1 MRVLI
6 GETDRPGQDGKVGPG
21 DLEALYAAPSTPWL
35 RANMVSTLDGS
46 VTGESGRS
54 GAISNEVDQLVF
66 QLLRQL
72 ADVVVVGAGTAR
84 IEGYRPADRPI
95 VVVSRSGRLPEKLRG
110 AEPGRV
116 ILATCQH
123 APELAEARRLLP
135 PGDLLLLGS
144 HRVDLRA
151 MRQRLEERGF
161 RHLLC
166 EGGPHLLRDLLDQ
179 GVVDE
184 LDATV
189 VPRLVSGLH
198 PRVTD
203 GPPID
208 VPLRLKTLLE
218 ERGTLLGRW
227 LV

>member
-6 GETDRPGQDGKVGPG
+6 GPTHRPGQEAPLGTSE
-21 DLEALYAAPSTPWL
+21 LEELYAAPSTPWL
-35 RANMVSTLDGS
+35 RVNMVSTLDGA

-54 GAISNEVDQLVF
+54 GSISNETDKRVF
-66 QLLRQL
+66 EVLRDL

-95 VVVSRSGRLPEKLRG
+95 VVVSRSGQVPDKLRG
-110 AEPGRV
+110 VGPGRV
-116 ILATCQH
+116 ILATCRH
-123 APELAEARRLLP
+123 APGLDEARRLLP
-135 PGDLLLLGS
+135 SEDVLVLGS
-144 HRVDLRA
+144 HRVDLVL

-161 RHLLC
+161 ANLLC
-166 EGGPHLLRDLLDQ
+166 EGGPHLLRDLLHQ

-189 VPRLVSGLH
+189 VPRLVSGTH

-208 VPLRLKTLLE
+208 VPLRLHTLLDDQ
-218 ERGTLLGRW
+218 GTLLGRW
-227 LV
+227 FV

>member
-6 GETDRPGQDGKVGPG
+6 GDVDRQGQDGTVGKQ
-21 DLEALYAAPSTPWL
+21 DLASLYAAPSAPWL
-35 RANMVSTLDGS
+35 RVNMVSTLDGA
-46 VTGESGRS
+46 VTGETGRS
-54 GAISNEVDQLVF
+54 GAISNDVDRRVF
-66 QLLRQL
+66 ELLREL

-84 IEGYRPADRPI
+84 VEGYRPADLPI
-95 VVVSRSGRLPEKLRG
+95 VVVSRSGRVPEKLRDV
-110 AEPGRV
+110 EPGRV

-123 APELAEARRLLP
+123 APELDEARRLLP

-151 MRQRLEERGF
+151 LRQRLEERGF
-161 RHLLC
+161 KQLLC

-208 VPLRLKTLLE
+208 VPLRLRTLLE

-227 LV
+227 FV

>member
-6 GETDRPGQDGKVGPG
+6 GDVDRQGQDGTIGKQ
-21 DLEALYAAPSTPWL
+21 DLASLYAAPSAPWL
-35 RANMVSTLDGS
+35 RVNMVSTLDGA
-46 VTGESGRS
+46 VTGETGRS
-54 GAISNEVDQLVF
+54 GAISNDVDRRVF
-66 QLLRQL
+66 ELLREL

-84 IEGYRPADRPI
+84 VEGYRPADLPI
-95 VVVSRSGRLPEKLRG
+95 VVVSRSGRVPEKLRDV
-110 AEPGRV
+110 EPGRV

-123 APELAEARRLLP
+123 APELDEARRLLP

-151 MRQRLEERGF
+151 LRQRLEERGF
-161 RHLLC
+161 KQLLC

-208 VPLRLKTLLE
+208 VPLRLQTLLE

-227 LV
+227 FV

>member
-6 GETDRPGQDGKVGPG
+6 GDPARAGQDGRLGAD
-21 DLEALYAAPSTPWL
+21 DLQTLYAAPSTPWL
-35 RANMVSTLDGS
+35 RVSMVSTVDGA
-46 VTGESGRS
+46 VTGETGRS
-54 GAISNEVDQLVF
+54 GAISNDVDRRVF
-66 QLLRQL
+66 ELLREL

-84 IEGYRPADRPI
+84 IEGYRPADLPI
-95 VVVSRSGRLPEKLRG
+95 VVVSRSGHLPEKLRG
-110 AEPGRV
+110 VEPGRV

-123 APELAEARRLLP
+123 APELAEARKLLP
-135 PGDLLLLGS
+135 AEDVLVLGS

-151 MRQRLEERGF
+151 MRRRLEERGF
-161 RHLLC
+161 LHILC
-166 EGGPHLLRDLLDQ
+166 EGGPHLLRDLLDE

-208 VPLRLKTLLE
+208 VPLRLSTLLE

>member
-1 MRVLI
+1 
-6 GETDRPGQDGKVGPG
+6 
-21 DLEALYAAPSTPWL
+21 
-35 RANMVSTLDGS
+35 MVSTLDGA

-54 GAISNEVDQLVF
+54 GSISNETDKRVF
-66 QLLRQL
+66 ELLRDL

-95 VVVSRSGRLPEKLRG
+95 VVVSRSGQVPDKLRG
-110 AEPGRV
+110 VGPGRV
-116 ILATCQH
+116 ILATCRH
-123 APELAEARRLLP
+123 APGLDEARRLLP
-135 PGDLLLLGS
+135 SEDVLVLGS
-144 HRVDLRA
+144 HRVDLVL

-161 RHLLC
+161 ANLLC
-166 EGGPHLLRDLLDQ
+166 EGGPHLLRDLLHQ

-189 VPRLVSGLH
+189 VPRLVSGTH

-208 VPLRLKTLLE
+208 VPLRLHTLLDDQ
-218 ERGTLLGRW
+218 GTLLGRW
-227 LV
+227 FV

>member
-6 GETDRPGQDGKVGPG
+6 GDTARAGQDGRLGMD
-21 DLEALYAAPSTPWL
+21 DLESLYAAPSTPWL
-35 RANMVSTLDGS
+35 RVNMVSTLDGA

-54 GAISNEVDQLVF
+54 GAISNDFDRRVF
-66 QLLRQL
+66 DLLRTL

-84 IEGYRPADRPI
+84 VEGYRPADLPI
-95 VVVSRSGRLPEKLRG
+95 VVVSRSGRLPEKLRDV
-110 AEPGRV
+110 EPGRV

-123 APELAEARRLLP
+123 APELTETRKLMPA
-135 PGDLLLLGS
+135 GDILMLGS
-144 HRVDLRA
+144 HRVDLPA
-151 MRQRLEERGF
+151 MRRRLEERGF
-161 RHLLC
+161 RHILC

-208 VPLRLKTLLE
+208 VPLRLSTLLE
-218 ERGTLLGRW
+218 ESGTLLGRW

>member
-6 GETDRPGQDGKVGPG
+6 GDVDRQGQDGTVGKQ
-21 DLEALYAAPSTPWL
+21 DLASLYAAPSAPWL
-35 RANMVSTLDGS
+35 RVNMVSTLDGA
-46 VTGESGRS
+46 VTGETGRS
-54 GAISNEVDQLVF
+54 GAISNDVDRRVF
-66 QLLRQL
+66 ELLREL

-84 IEGYRPADRPI
+84 VEGYRPADLPI
-95 VVVSRSGRLPEKLRG
+95 VVVSRSGRVPEKLRDV
-110 AEPGRV
+110 EPGRV

-123 APELAEARRLLP
+123 APELDEARRLLP

-151 MRQRLEERGF
+151 LRQRLEERGF
-161 RHLLC
+161 KQLLC

-208 VPLRLKTLLE
+208 VPLRLQTLLE

-227 LV
+227 FV